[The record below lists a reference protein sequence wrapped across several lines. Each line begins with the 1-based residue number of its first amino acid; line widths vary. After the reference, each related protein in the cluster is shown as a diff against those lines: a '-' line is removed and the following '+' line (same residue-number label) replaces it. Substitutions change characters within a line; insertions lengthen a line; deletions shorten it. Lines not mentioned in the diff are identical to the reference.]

1 VAEDKIEDRKDA
13 DDDKDKV
20 EDRKDA
26 DAGSKLDDILKCVD
40 AIADG
45 MTSRLD
51 EAFKRMD
58 AMEERFKDARKD
70 AEDKDKIEDRKDKVE
85 DRKDRKDRKDKVEDR
100 KDAEDKDDDKT
111 KPEETAAD
119 RKDAEDKD
127 KVEDRK
133 DAEDKDDDKM
143 NDSAFARTQTELS
156 RVRNQLRDVES
167 RLPKVITD
175 AEYHAMADTQ
185 SKYDSVFLAL
195 GDAQGAPRPLQQEDH
210 MGYRRRLAN
219 RLKAHAPR
227 FKDIDILSINDAA
240 TFDYMEEQ
248 VFKDAQEAALHPADL
263 PPATLRE
270 IKTRDATGREISTF
284 VGDSAAFIGQFTG
297 PARRMTRLGLPG

>member
-1 VAEDKIEDRKDA
+1 MAEDKIEDRKDA

-85 DRKDRKDRKDKVEDR
+85 DRKDRKDR
-100 KDAEDKDDDKT
+100 
-111 KPEETAAD
+111 
-119 RKDAEDKD
+119 KD